1 MRRFLYLILLFG
13 SLSYAQEKE
22 SDLKINKTEE
32 TLKVEEKSFRADP
45 FDALAPA
52 KAAFYSA
59 VIPGLGQVYN
69 GSYWKV
75 PIVYGA
81 IGTSAYFYIH
91 NDKEYNRY
99 RDAYKRRLAGF
110 EDDEFNGL
118 LTKQNLIDAQKQ
130 FRKNREYS
138 LLFIIGFYILNIVDA
153 NVDAHLNQFSITRDL
168 SIQTKFEPNYLSG
181 KPDYGLSLNIKLD

>member
-1 MRRFLYLILLFG
+1 MRRFLYLTLLFS

-32 TLKVEEKSFRADP
+32 TFETEEKSFRADP

-138 LLFIIGFYILNIVDA
+138 LLFMIGFYVLNIVDA
-153 NVDAHLNQFSITRDL
+153 NVDAHLNQFNITRDL

>member
-1 MRRFLYLILLFG
+1 MRRFLYLLLLFSG
-13 SLSYAQEKE
+13 LSYSQKEE
-22 SDLKINKTEE
+22 SDLKINQTEQNFEQTE
-32 TLKVEEKSFRADP
+32 TSFRADP

-59 VIPGLGQVYN
+59 ILPGLGQIYN

-75 PIVYGA
+75 PIVYGG
-81 IGTSAYFYIH
+81 IGTSAYFYVQ

-110 EDDEFNGL
+110 DDDEFSGL
-118 LTKQNLIDAQKQ
+118 LTKENLIDAQKQ

-138 LLFIIGFYILNIVDA
+138 LLVMIGFYILNIVDA

-168 SIQTKFEPNYLSG
+168 SLQTRFEPNYLSG
-181 KPDYGLSLNIKLD
+181 KPDYGLSLNINLD

>member
-1 MRRFLYLILLFG
+1 MRRFLYLLLLFSG
-13 SLSYAQEKE
+13 LSYAQEEE
-22 SDLKINKTEE
+22 SDLKINQTEQNFE
-32 TLKVEEKSFRADP
+32 QTEGSFSADP

-59 VIPGLGQVYN
+59 ILPGLGQIYN

-75 PIVYGA
+75 PIVYGG
-81 IGTSAYFYIH
+81 IGASAYFYVQ

-110 EDDEFNGL
+110 DDDEFSDL
-118 LTKQNLIDAQKQ
+118 LTKENLIDAQKQ

-138 LLFIIGFYILNIVDA
+138 LLVMIGFYILNIVDA

-168 SIQTKFEPNYLSG
+168 SLETRFEPNYLSG
-181 KPDYGLSLNIKLD
+181 KPDYGLSLNINLD

>member
-1 MRRFLYLILLFG
+1 MRRFFYLILFFG

-32 TLKVEEKSFRADP
+32 TLALKEKSFRADP

-110 EDDEFNGL
+110 KDDEFNGL

-153 NVDAHLNQFSITRDL
+153 NVDAHLNQFNITRDL

-181 KPDYGLSLNIKLD
+181 KPDYGLSLNINLD